1 MAKKLTPGDA
11 KALATFCAKLAKD
24 KKASSLTLLNINEID
39 GSPSEWFVIAECM
52 TEPQVRSM
60 AEEMISQTKN
70 LGLDA
75 PRTEGWDAMNWI
87 ILDYFDVVV
96 HIMKKEARQFYKLEK
111 LWGDA
116 EMFTISDAG
125 RLVKANGKD
134 ILQSLSSP
142 EERDV

>member
-1 MAKKLTPGDA
+1 
-11 KALATFCAKLAKD
+11 
-24 KKASSLTLLNINEID
+24 
-39 GSPSEWFVIAECM
+39 
-52 TEPQVRSM
+52 M

-70 LGLDA
+70 MGLDA